1 MFQDQS
7 DIDRLLS
14 LIRAGSQP
22 ALEEFYEVTVNRVF
36 SVVLKITSRHEL
48 AEEVVSDVYLQV
60 WRSAHKYDEKKSKP
74 LSWLLMIA
82 YSRAIDAIR
91 SEAVKAKYEDSY
103 DDYPESFS
111 SPDDDPSAT
120 VFNKEQGSALEAAIQ
135 LLNEQQRHLVNL
147 AFYKGMS
154 HQEIA
159 DYTGMPL
166 GTVKSNLRRAQDV
179 LRSTLN
185 KSDLIKGVNYGH
197 A

>member
-7 DIDRLLS
+7 DINTLLGRIQEGKQS
-14 LIRAGSQP
+14 
-22 ALEEFYEVTVNRVF
+22 ALEELYEITVNRVF
-36 SVVLKITSRHEL
+36 SVVLKVTSRHEV

-60 WRSAHKYDEKKSKP
+60 WRSAHTYDEKKSKP

-103 DDYPESFS
+103 DDYSEEVGST
-111 SPDDDPSAT
+111 DDDPSIR
-120 VFNKEQGSALEAAIQ
+120 VLNNEQGGVLSAAIQ

-166 GTVKSNLRRAQDV
+166 GTVKSNLRRAQDA
-179 LRSTLN
+179 LRGALN
-185 KSDLIKGVNYGH
+185 KSELIKGVNYGH